1 MFNYCCWLQNLFF
14 CKLLRIIVIC
24 TDAKLFILNSS
35 ITHALKSTTIKQNNA
50 KQLYLTFVYTNIY
63 LSVHTVVVFFL
74 ITSVKTW
81 WKFFPIL
88 RWTHPWK
95 ESIHSQSVRSC
106 NPLSEA
112 SISVPVGSCGRRG
125 MWRCAD
131 VTLDRSRHLAGQES
145 SLGSPTT
152 RRITI
157 TPDNTALVSFERQF

>member
-1 MFNYCCWLQNLFF
+1 MFNYCCWLQNIFF
-14 CKLLRIIVIC
+14 CKMLRIIVIC

-35 ITHALKSTTIKQNNA
+35 ITHALKSTTITQNNA
-50 KQLYLTFVYTNIY
+50 KQLYLTFVYTHIY

-112 SISVPVGSCGRRG
+112 SISVPVGSCGPARDVEVCRRHARPQPPSCRTG
-125 MWRCAD
+125 E
-131 VTLDRSRHLAGQES
+131 LAGLANNSQNH
-145 SLGSPTT
+145 
-152 RRITI
+152 
-157 TPDNTALVSFERQF
+157 DNTG

>member
-1 MFNYCCWLQNLFF
+1 MLSTVVFNYCCWLQNLFF

-95 ESIHSQSVRSC
+95 ESIRSC
-106 NPLSEA
+106 NHKV
-112 SISVPVGSCGRRG
+112 SVGKVLQSFVWGLHQCTSWQLRAGEGCGGVQTSRSTAAAILPDRRAR
-125 MWRCAD
+125 WARQQLAE
-131 VTLDRSRHLAGQES
+131 SR
-145 SLGSPTT
+145 
-152 RRITI
+152 
-157 TPDNTALVSFERQF
+157 